1 MGCAPEEIYL
11 FYDSLNEENQR
22 RLLHDLVDIL
32 QVTHRLTTQPIH
44 AFLQLLANHE
54 PRKLIHRALFEYQNQ
69 KNQEL
74 IIQIIE
80 ATILFKPYY
89 DIKIFYNFH
98 EIPYD
103 FLTRLFTY
111 AHSQLHQKSKQIES
125 TI

>member
-1 MGCAPEEIYL
+1 MGCAPEEIYV

-44 AFLQLLANHE
+44 AFLKLLANCE
-54 PRKLIHRALFEYQNQ
+54 PRKLIHRSLFEYQNQ

-80 ATILFKPYY
+80 ATVLFKPYY

-103 FLTRLFTY
+103 FLTRLLTY
-111 AHSQLHQKSKQIES
+111 AHSQIHQESKQIES